1 MRHMALT
8 GKRILLCVGGGIA
21 AYKACEVARL
31 LVKGGAQVRCALTP
45 AAQRFVTALTFQAL
59 TGSAVATDLFSA
71 EQELAAGPIPP
82 PHWAAPAEVAPPP
95 ADLVARLRIGPARPA
110 PAAPLLPLPP

>member
-59 TGSAVATDLFSA
+59 TGSAGGSDLFSA
-71 EQELAAGPIPP
+71 EQKMAGGQIAPDD
-82 PHWAAPAEVAPPP
+82 WAQPAGGAPAQAKLP
-95 ADLVARLRIGPARPA
+95 ARLRSGHGPDM
-110 PAAPLLPLPP
+110 PAAPV

>member
-31 LVKGGAQVRCALTP
+31 LVKGWAQVRCALTP
-45 AAQRFVTALTFQAL
+45 AAQRFVTALTFHAL
-59 TGSAVATDLFSA
+59 TGSAVASDLFSA
-71 EQELAAGPIPP
+71 EQELPAGPIALAS
-82 PHWAAPAEVAPPP
+82 WAELADVEPASANT
-95 ADLVARLRIGPARPA
+95 IRPFRTV
-110 PAAPLLPLPP
+110 